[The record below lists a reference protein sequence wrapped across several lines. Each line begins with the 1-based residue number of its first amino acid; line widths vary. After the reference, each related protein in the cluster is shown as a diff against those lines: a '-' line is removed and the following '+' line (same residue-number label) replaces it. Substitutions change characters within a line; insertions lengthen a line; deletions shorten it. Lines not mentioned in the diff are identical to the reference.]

1 MNTGHTEG
9 RTDQRNGVNLDSGVN
24 FVNIDTRLVLCE
36 IVAHLGARSYLFR
49 RKEKATTDR
58 PSISAELGS
67 GTELTDSMP
76 LNHC

>member
-1 MNTGHTEG
+1 MNTGHIEG
-9 RTDQRNGVNLDSGVN
+9 RTDQRGGVNLDGGFN
-24 FVNIDTRLVLCE
+24 FVNIDTRLVLYE

-49 RKEKATTDR
+49 RKDRATTAR

-67 GTELTDSMP
+67 GTELTESMP